1 MKFEHI
7 CRELHLSENFIA
19 EISPCQDELM
29 AAASEKL
36 PFFMEKDFYKKY
48 FPWCSNFETSL
59 IYPRMEQVAEIAERN
74 PAVCCYA
81 SMMHYAFFYG
91 STKVHSLPWDEL
103 TDIFGDNVGIFNLM
117 MAMSSLPLIRK
128 KHIEYGLDEDFTRN
142 QAQWIGGVI
151 PSYAAGRNGNPGF
164 VLRSLYWLRL
174 DVDGE
179 LFRIGRLEYLER
191 PADLNMPLILRRKSD
206 GKLAVL
212 CRKWAFDRNN
222 FRVADDDSANIA
234 FTTELEFL
242 DGMVRGNP
250 VNAYGFP
257 VRDEIVTLEL
267 EQWEKI
273 CDTGDA
279 CMTVHIP
286 GGGGMT
292 MDKVRESLLAARKF
306 FAEKFNREIKIF
318 TCESWIF
325 NPAWERELPDSNLA
339 AFQRNVYLT
348 PCHVPSGTPGT
359 YFVYGESG
367 CDPRERE
374 CLTSLHRAFCN
385 VLERG
390 EPLRTGSMFILP
402 EDVEKFGSQYYRSM
416 D

>member
-59 IYPRMEQVAEIAERN
+59 IYPAMEQIAEITGQN

-81 SMMHYAFFYG
+81 SMMYYAYFCADRKLL
-91 STKVHSLPWDEL
+91 SIPWEEL

-117 MAMSSLPLIRK
+117 IAMSSLPLLRK
-128 KHIEYGLDEDFTRN
+128 KHIEYGLDEDFTRR
-142 QAQWIGGVI
+142 QAQWIGGLI
-151 PSYAAGRNGNPGF
+151 PSYAAGRNGKAGF
-164 VLRSLYWLRL
+164 ILRSLYWLRL
-174 DVDGE
+174 AVDGE
-179 LFRIGRLEYLER
+179 LFRIGRLEFLER
-191 PADLNMPLILRRKSD
+191 PVSGDMPLILRRKSD

-212 CRKWAFDRNN
+212 CRNWSFNKYN
-222 FRVADDDSANIA
+222 FRVSDDADDVE
-234 FTTELEFL
+234 FRTELEYF
-242 DGMVRGNP
+242 DGMVRGTP

-257 VRDEIVTLEL
+257 VREKSVTLAL

-273 CDTGDA
+273 CDAEDA

-292 MDKVRESLLAARKF
+292 MDKIRESLIAAKKF
-306 FAEKFNREIKIF
+306 FLEKFNKKIRIF

-325 NPAWERELPDSNLA
+325 NPAWERELPDSNFA

-359 YFVYGESG
+359 YFVYGEVE

-374 CLTSLHRAFCN
+374 CVTSLHRAFCR

-416 D
+416 E